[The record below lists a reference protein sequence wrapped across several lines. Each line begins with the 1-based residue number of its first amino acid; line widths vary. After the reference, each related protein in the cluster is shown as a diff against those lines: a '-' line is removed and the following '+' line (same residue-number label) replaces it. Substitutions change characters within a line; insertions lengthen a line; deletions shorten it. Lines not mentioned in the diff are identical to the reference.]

1 MALLTTGKGFIRDLE
16 KSGALGIFTPLEGGS
31 EGRYERRLRLNGYD
45 SFSLTAK
52 GLGDI
57 EAYLTK
63 VHGVSVPHLG
73 KKNIGQEAAVG
84 PKYFVPPVA
93 SYKLDNLSTKSKGLI
108 LWIIEGHVLSRD
120 ELEYLTNLPHQEP
133 RIKVVVE
140 LGGERY
146 FRWESLEKIA
156 QAV

>member
-31 EGRYERRLRLNGYD
+31 EGRYQRRLRLNGYE
-45 SFSLTAK
+45 SFSFTAK

-63 VHGVSVPHLG
+63 VHGVSTPHLG
-73 KKNIGQEAAVG
+73 KKNIGQQAAVG
-84 PKYFVPPVA
+84 PICFVPPIA
-93 SYKLDNLSTKSKGLI
+93 TYRLDNLPSECKGLI
-108 LWIIEGHVLSRD
+108 LWIVEGHVFSRD
-120 ELEYLTNLPHQEP
+120 ELEYLINLPHQEP
-133 RIKVVVE
+133 RIKIVVE

-146 FRWESLEKIA
+146 FRWESLEKIVQTA
-156 QAV
+156 